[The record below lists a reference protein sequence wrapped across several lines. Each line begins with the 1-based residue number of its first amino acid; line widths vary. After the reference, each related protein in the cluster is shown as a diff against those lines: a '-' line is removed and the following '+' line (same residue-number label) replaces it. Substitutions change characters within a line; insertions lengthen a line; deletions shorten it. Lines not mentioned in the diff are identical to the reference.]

1 MKNALSKLFFIC
13 TLLCL
18 FNDQANSQNT
28 KTAFSGIIDSS
39 KYAIDSVF
47 SPVTIDSKHYT
58 IIIAKDRYD
67 EKHVRYPESE
77 LYFSPITIFIYNN
90 DVSKIVFTE
99 KYEENELYFYLNLK
113 KDSLADDLFY
123 LGMISFAGGSGYI
136 GTFYSITF
144 NDTPKVNLLF
154 QFSEL
159 SHIAIEIS
167 GKEFIHIQGVWNF
180 DENEAHF
187 SNHRYNIFKH
197 YIDGGKVTTKK
208 LGKTKFK
215 YSCFD
220 EDMPVDEIFKDIFS
234 KEPKLMKN
242 IDLTKYVYGI

>member
-1 MKNALSKLFFIC
+1 
-13 TLLCL
+13 L
-18 FNDQANSQNT
+18 FNNHACSQNT
-28 KTAFSGIIDSS
+28 RAAFYNIIDSS
-39 KYAIDSVF
+39 KYAIDSVI
-47 SPVTIDSKHYT
+47 SPVIVDGKNYS
-58 IIIAKDRYD
+58 IIIAKDRYN
-67 EKHVRYPESE
+67 EKQIRYPESE

-113 KDSLADDLFY
+113 KDSLNDGLFY
-123 LGMISFAGGSGYI
+123 LGMISFGGGSGFL
-136 GTFYSITF
+136 GTFYNVTF
-144 NDTPKVNLLF
+144 NEIPKVNSLF
-154 QFSEL
+154 EFSEL

-180 DENEAHF
+180 DESEAHF

-197 YIDGGKVTTKK
+197 YIDGGKVATKK

-220 EDMPVDEIFKDIFS
+220 EDMPVDEIFKDIFN

-242 IDLTKYVYGI
+242 IDLTKYIYGI